1 MDLTART
8 ALVTGASRGIGR
20 AVIEELARRPLK
32 LVLAGVRDLET
43 FEPVVPPPGGATEVR
58 PVHVD
63 LSSREAIDASAD
75 ALGDQLADVDV
86 LVNNAGQFTAGLLEE
101 QDMADVYALMQV
113 NLVAVAHL
121 THRVLPA
128 MLRRGSG
135 LIVNNTS
142 IVGYAHMPAA
152 TTYAASKA
160 GVVGLS
166 ESLRRELKG
175 TGVGRPARR
184 HAGRGDRHA
193 GQDRRPLRPLRR
205 HVALG
210 PHRAERM
217 GAARRPGDRA
227 R

>member
-1 MDLTART
+1 M
-8 ALVTGASRGIGR
+8 
-20 AVIEELARRPLK
+20 
-32 LVLAGVRDLET
+32 LAGVRDLET

-58 PVHVD
+58 PVHID

-121 THRVLPA
+121 TQRVLPA

-142 IVGYAHMPAA
+142 IGLKQCPNARRWVSRRTGPDGALRVRAA
-152 TTYAASKA
+152 T
-160 GVVGLS
+160 
-166 ESLRRELKG
+166 
-175 TGVGRPARR
+175 
-184 HAGRGDRHA
+184 
-193 GQDRRPLRPLRR
+193 
-205 HVALG
+205 
-210 PHRAERM
+210 
-217 GAARRPGDRA
+217 RA
-227 R
+227 RTPSASGCARSPR